1 MFQLIID
8 YNYFRQLTF
17 VTNYYLIKE
26 TQNDKK
32 LSRKEDCL
40 AIKGRSHAIIKN
52 ANIQKV
58 INNMEPFFIK

>member
-8 YNYFRQLTF
+8 YNYFRQLTS
-17 VTNYYLIKE
+17 VINYYLIKE

-32 LSRKEDCL
+32 LSRKVDCL
-40 AIKGRSHAIIKN
+40 AIKGRSHAIIKK

>member
-32 LSRKEDCL
+32 LSRKADCL
-40 AIKGRSHAIIKN
+40 AIKGRSHAIIKK

-58 INNMEPFFIK
+58 ISNMEPFFIK

>member
-8 YNYFRQLTF
+8 YNYFRQLTSL
-17 VTNYYLIKE
+17 TNYYLIKE

-40 AIKGRSHAIIKN
+40 AIKGRSHAIIKK